1 MIWEN
6 GINRMKKKDAL
17 KDVRYKGTVMFRW
30 AFWKRSSNIM
40 ESEMFISRF
49 EQREMMMKQKEN

>member
-17 KDVRYKGTVMFRW
+17 KEVRYKGTVMFRW
-30 AFWKRSSNIM
+30 AFWKESRNIM
-40 ESEMFISRF
+40 ERAMLMARS
-49 EQREMMMKQKEN
+49 EQREMMTNEKEN